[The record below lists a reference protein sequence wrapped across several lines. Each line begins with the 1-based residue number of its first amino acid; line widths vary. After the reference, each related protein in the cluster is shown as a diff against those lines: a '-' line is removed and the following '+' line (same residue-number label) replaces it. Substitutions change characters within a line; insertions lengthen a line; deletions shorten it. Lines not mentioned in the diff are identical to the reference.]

1 MCMLSLKFG
10 LSVFVFGDESV
21 KILLVDASDAF
32 IILLSFSVSSIIITT
47 RLNYFTKETFL

>member
-32 IILLSFSVSSIIITT
+32 IILL
-47 RLNYFTKETFL
+47 

>member
-1 MCMLSLKFG
+1 MCVCVCVCVCVCTCLQGESVMCMLSLKFG

-32 IILLSFSVSSIIITT
+32 IILL
-47 RLNYFTKETFL
+47 